1 MRRAGH
7 KRLCGIYH
15 TRGVQ
20 GDFRGLT
27 HAIQTHDE
35 QCHAQ
40 SGGDR
45 PERPVEYEH
54 APDCRRRRHFQKQS
68 NREFIVLECLT
79 IPGMDQLV
87 CMRSFVRVADLHSF
101 TRAADALGISR
112 AVVSTHVAE
121 LERHL
126 RCQLFHRTTRRVG
139 LTSDGAEYLARC
151 QRILAELEAADE
163 TLRRTRLSPQ
173 GRLRVDVPV
182 VFGRA
187 LLIPALP
194 KFTARYPDLQ
204 LEVQFNDRVI
214 DLIAEE
220 VDLVVRVGAV
230 REPHLV
236 ARRVVTTRLL
246 TCAAPEY
253 LRAHGVPA
261 EPEELRRHKLV
272 GHLAAGNRRARKW
285 QFQRGAVRKQLSL
298 TFNVAFNSVEAQ
310 IMAAIRN
317 AGIVQTMDLVVA
329 EALATGRLEVVLR
342 EWSAPGAPISV
353 VCRSALRDSPKIRVF
368 ADFATELLLQYRRR
382 VDALLD

>member
-1 MRRAGH
+1 
-7 KRLCGIYH
+7 
-15 TRGVQ
+15 
-20 GDFRGLT
+20 
-27 HAIQTHDE
+27 
-35 QCHAQ
+35 
-40 SGGDR
+40 
-45 PERPVEYEH
+45 
-54 APDCRRRRHFQKQS
+54 
-68 NREFIVLECLT
+68 
-79 IPGMDQLV
+79 MDQLV

-139 LTSDGAEYLARC
+139 LTSDGAEYLGRC

-261 EPEELRRHKLV
+261 EPEELRRHQLV
-272 GHLAAGNRRARKW
+272 GHLAAGSRRARKW
-285 QFQRGAVRKQLSL
+285 QFQRGALRKQLSL
-298 TFNVAFNSVEAQ
+298 RFGVAFNSVEAQ

>member
-1 MRRAGH
+1 MPYNPR
-7 KRLCGIYH
+7 
-15 TRGVQ
+15 V
-20 GDFRGLT
+20 
-27 HAIQTHDE
+27 
-35 QCHAQ
+35 
-40 SGGDR
+40 
-45 PERPVEYEH
+45 
-54 APDCRRRRHFQKQS
+54 
-68 NREFIVLECLT
+68 
-79 IPGMDQLV
+79 DQLV
-87 CMRSFVRVADLHSF
+87 CMRSFVRVAELHSF
-101 TRAADALGISR
+101 TRAADALGVSR

-121 LERHL
+121 LEQHL
-126 RCQLFHRTTRRVG
+126 RCQLLHRTTRRVG
-139 LTSDGAEYLARC
+139 LSSDGAQYLARC

-163 TLRRTRLSPQ
+163 ALRGARLSVQ

-187 LLIPALP
+187 LLLPALP

-253 LRAHGVPA
+253 LRAHGGVA
-261 EPEELRRHKLV
+261 TPEELRRHKLV
-272 GHLAAGNRRARKW
+272 GHLAAGSRRAHKW
-285 QFQRGAVRKQLSL
+285 LFQRGTARKQLSL
-298 TFNVAFNSVEAQ
+298 PFNVAFNSVEAQ
-310 IMAAIRN
+310 IMAAIRG
-317 AGIVQTMDLVVA
+317 AGVVQTMDLVVA

-342 EWSAPGAPISV
+342 DWSAPGAPISV

-382 VDALLD
+382 VDALLESAPS

>member
-1 MRRAGH
+1 
-7 KRLCGIYH
+7 
-15 TRGVQ
+15 
-20 GDFRGLT
+20 
-27 HAIQTHDE
+27 
-35 QCHAQ
+35 
-40 SGGDR
+40 
-45 PERPVEYEH
+45 
-54 APDCRRRRHFQKQS
+54 
-68 NREFIVLECLT
+68 
-79 IPGMDQLV
+79 MDQLV
-87 CMRSFVRVADLHSF
+87 CMRSFLRVAELHSF

-121 LERHL
+121 LEQHL
-126 RCQLFHRTTRRVG
+126 RCRLFHRTTRRVG

-151 QRILAELEAADE
+151 QRILAELGAADE
-163 TLRRTRLSPQ
+163 AVRRTRLSVQ

-204 LEVQFNDRVI
+204 LEVQFNDRII

-272 GHLAAGNRRARKW
+272 GNLAAGNRRAHKW
-285 QFQRGAVRKQLSL
+285 QFQRGAVRKRLSL

-310 IMAAIRN
+310 IMAAIRS

-329 EALATGRLEVVLR
+329 EALATGKLEVVLR
-342 EWSAPGAPISV
+342 DWSAPGAPISV

-368 ADFATELLLQYRRR
+368 ADFAAELLLQYRRR

>member
-1 MRRAGH
+1 MPYNAG
-7 KRLCGIYH
+7 
-15 TRGVQ
+15 V
-20 GDFRGLT
+20 
-27 HAIQTHDE
+27 
-35 QCHAQ
+35 
-40 SGGDR
+40 
-45 PERPVEYEH
+45 
-54 APDCRRRRHFQKQS
+54 
-68 NREFIVLECLT
+68 
-79 IPGMDQLV
+79 DQLL

-101 TRAADALGISR
+101 TRAADVLGLSR
-112 AVVSTHVAE
+112 AVVSTQVAD

-163 TLRRTRLSPQ
+163 AMQRTRLSPQ

-182 VFGRA
+182 TFGRS

-204 LEVQFNDRVI
+204 LEVQFNDRVV

-220 VDLVVRVGAV
+220 VDLVVRVGPV
-230 REPHLV
+230 REPHLI

-246 TCAAPEY
+246 TCASPQY
-253 LRAHGVPA
+253 LAAHGAPA
-261 EPEELRRHKLV
+261 EPEDLRRHKLV
-272 GHLAAGNRRARKW
+272 GLLGSGNRRPQRW
-285 QFQRGAVRKQLSL
+285 RFQRGAVRKQLSL
-298 TFNVAFNSVEAQ
+298 PFNVAFNSVEGQ
-310 IMAAIRN
+310 VRAAVRGVGVVH
-317 AGIVQTMDLVVA
+317 AMDLVVA
-329 EALATGRLEVVLR
+329 EALAAGKLEVVLR

-368 ADFATELLLQYRRR
+368 AEFAAELLRQYRQR

>member
-1 MRRAGH
+1 MP
-7 KRLCGIYH
+7 YNP
-15 TRGVQ
+15 GV
-20 GDFRGLT
+20 
-27 HAIQTHDE
+27 
-35 QCHAQ
+35 
-40 SGGDR
+40 
-45 PERPVEYEH
+45 
-54 APDCRRRRHFQKQS
+54 
-68 NREFIVLECLT
+68 
-79 IPGMDQLV
+79 DQLV

-101 TRAADALGISR
+101 TRAADALGVSR

-121 LERHL
+121 LEKHL

-163 TLRRTRLSPQ
+163 ALRGTRALVQ

-187 LLIPALP
+187 LLLPALP

-253 LRAHGVPA
+253 LRAHGGVA
-261 EPEELRRHKLV
+261 TPEELRRHKLV
-272 GHLAAGNRRARKW
+272 GHLAAGSRRAHKW
-285 QFQRGAVRKQLSL
+285 LFQRGTARKQLSL
-298 TFNVAFNSVEAQ
+298 PFNVAFNSVEAQ
-310 IMAAIRN
+310 VMAAIRG
-317 AGIVQTMDLVVA
+317 AGVVQTMDLVVA

-353 VCRSALRDSPKIRVF
+353 VCRSALRDSPRIRVF

-382 VDALLD
+382 VDALLESAPS